1 MVRAGFIAVLVAIAA
16 CGSAM
21 APSSA
26 GSSGGPGSG
35 TGGSGL
41 CHDGVASG
49 CTLFTDLTAATAV
62 IDFGD
67 SFGNAYVPKCA
78 RVRVGQ
84 SITFNGPF
92 ALHPLSQTCG
102 PAGAIPHTTSG
113 TTVTFQINTAETYG
127 YQCDVHFGAG
137 MNGAF
142 QVVP

>member
-1 MVRAGFIAVLVAIAA
+1 MVRAGFIALFVAVAA
-16 CGSAM
+16 CGSEM
-21 APSSA
+21 APASA
-26 GSSGGPGSG
+26 GSSGGSG
-35 TGGSGL
+35 TGGTGL
-41 CHDGVASG
+41 CPDGVASG
-49 CTLFTDLTAATAV
+49 CALFTDLTAATAI

-67 SFGNAYVPKCA
+67 AVGNAYVPKCA

-113 TTVTFQINTAETYG
+113 TTLTFQIATAETYG
-127 YQCDVHFGAG
+127 YQCDVHFGVG
-137 MNGAF
+137 MKGAF